1 MINLR
6 VPVPPLVC
14 YKNFDP
20 RWQSWWG
27 VGSTSFQGQ
36 EAGKLGNDNMLQD
49 TLQVSVADVCAS
61 ALPNVCFLLFLQE
74 SNLHA
79 GKPRTRW
86 EKKVWA
92 CCLLATTQWVDII
105 NSIIV
110 CQTAVLDDFIAS
122 VKFVSISSSLS
133 SASVDKTYAICGVSL
148 AKVQLR
154 VPTIRI

>member
-1 MINLR
+1 
-6 VPVPPLVC
+6 
-14 YKNFDP
+14 
-20 RWQSWWG
+20 
-27 VGSTSFQGQ
+27 
-36 EAGKLGNDNMLQD
+36 MLF
-49 TLQVSVADVCAS
+49 
-61 ALPNVCFLLFLQE
+61 ALPPRKQLACRETKNKMRKESLSLLF
-74 SNLHA
+74 A
-79 GKPRTRW
+79 GN
-86 EKKVWA
+86 
-92 CCLLATTQWVDII
+92 TQWVDII